1 MEEKI
6 NTVTISLEK
15 YEKMKAEIEKL
26 RKENQ
31 EKTIVKIETKYKTT
45 EENKLIGFSNL
56 VLFIFLIILF
66 LIDIF
71 K

>member
-56 VLFIFLIILF
+56 VLFIFLIMLF

>member
-15 YEKMKAEIEKL
+15 YEKMKDEIDKL

-31 EKTIVKIETKYKTT
+31 EKTIIKVETKYKTT
-45 EENKLIGFSNL
+45 EENILIGFSNL
-56 VLFIFLIILF
+56 GLFIFLIILV
-66 LIDIF
+66 LIDLS